1 MWHAASVKR
10 LVMAALVAAIHASTR
25 SVLSLLSE
33 KTARCRARPWMA
45 GTSPAMTMTMVAS
58 FGFLLLSHAPP
69 VRAQETD
76 FYRGKT
82 MSMIVPIGP
91 GGAYDTYGR
100 LVAKYLPKHLAG
112 EPVIVPR
119 NMPGAGG
126 ALATNYMAHVAPHDG
141 TVLAIITSS
150 FATDQI
156 LHKADIKYDARAFGA
171 IGRLA
176 DTRTVLF
183 FWHDA
188 PVQKAAD
195 LWTNPSTIASS
206 TLNEL
211 PAARLLLMN
220 FYFGTK
226 MKLIPGYP
234 SARDFVLSNERGETD
249 GGAATYVGL
258 LQLFPTYIQEK
269 KLNIVLQFGTSRD
282 PAMPEVP
289 AVTEFTQDPELR
301 QIFAFITSNDEIG
314 RSLFTTPG
322 VPPARLALL
331 RRAFQDMLGDR
342 DFRADAE
349 RLSLPLTPK
358 SGEAMETIVRDT
370 FAVSDA
376 ALAKITELMGR

>member
-1 MWHAASVKR
+1 M
-10 LVMAALVAAIHASTR
+10 
-25 SVLSLLSE
+25 SLL
-33 KTARCRARPWMA
+33 ALLFAL
-45 GTSPAMTMTMVAS
+45 PAA
-58 FGFLLLSHAPP
+58 
-69 VRAQETD
+69 AQEAD

-82 MSMIVPIGP
+82 MTMIVPIGP

-112 EPVIVPR
+112 EPLIVPR

-126 ALATNYMAHVAPHDG
+126 ALATNYMANVAPHDG

-156 LHKADIKYDARAFGA
+156 LHKAEIKYDARQFGA
-171 IGRLA
+171 IGRLG

-188 PVQKAAD
+188 PVQTAAD
-195 LWTNPSTIASS
+195 LWTKPSTIACS

-220 FYFGTK
+220 AYMGTK

-234 SARDFVLSNERGETD
+234 SARDFVLSNERHETD

-258 LQLFPTYIQEK
+258 LQLFPSYIHEK
-269 KLNIVLQFGTSRD
+269 KLNIVLQFGTARD
-282 PAMPEVP
+282 AAMPDVP
-289 AVTEFTQDPELR
+289 AVTELTQDKELQ
-301 QIFAFITSNDEIG
+301 QIYAFITSNDEIG

-331 RRAFQDMLGDR
+331 RRAFNEMLADGE
-342 DFRADAE
+342 FRADAG
-349 RLSLPLTPK
+349 RLNLPLTPK
-358 SGEAMETIVRDT
+358 TGEEMEQVVRDA
-370 FAVSDA
+370 FAVPDSA
-376 ALAKITELMGR
+376 IAKVRELMGH

>member
-1 MWHAASVKR
+1 M
-10 LVMAALVAAIHASTR
+10 
-25 SVLSLLSE
+25 SLL
-33 KTARCRARPWMA
+33 
-45 GTSPAMTMTMVAS
+45 V
-58 FGFLLLSHAPP
+58 LLSPLPAA
-69 VRAQETD
+69 AQEAD

-82 MSMIVPIGP
+82 MTMIVPIGP

-112 EPVIVPR
+112 EPLIVPR

-126 ALATNYMAHVAPHDG
+126 ALATNYMANVAPHDG

-150 FATDQI
+150 FASDQI
-156 LHKADIKYDARAFGA
+156 LHKAEIKYDARAFGA

-195 LWTNPSTIASS
+195 LWTHPSTIACS

-220 FYFGTK
+220 SYLGTK

-234 SARDFVLSNERGETD
+234 SARDFVLSNERHETD

-258 LQLFPTYIQEK
+258 LQLFPSYIQEK
-269 KLNIVLQFGTSRD
+269 KLNIVLQFGTARD

-289 AVTEFTQDPELR
+289 AVTEFTEDTELK

-331 RRAFQDMLGDR
+331 RRAFDDMLGDPA
-342 DFRADAE
+342 FRADAD

-358 SGEAMETIVRDT
+358 SGAEMEAIVRET
-370 FAVSDA
+370 FAVPESA
-376 ALAKITELMGR
+376 VAKVTELMGR

>member
-1 MWHAASVKR
+1 M
-10 LVMAALVAAIHASTR
+10 
-25 SVLSLLSE
+25 SLL
-33 KTARCRARPWMA
+33 ALLFAL
-45 GTSPAMTMTMVAS
+45 PAA
-58 FGFLLLSHAPP
+58 
-69 VRAQETD
+69 AQEAD

-82 MSMIVPIGP
+82 MTMIVPIGP

-112 EPVIVPR
+112 EPLIVPR

-126 ALATNYMAHVAPHDG
+126 ALATNYMANVAPHDG

-156 LHKADIKYDARAFGA
+156 LHKAEIKYDARQFGA
-171 IGRLA
+171 IGRLG

-188 PVQKAAD
+188 PVQTAAD
-195 LWTNPSTIASS
+195 LWTKPSTIACS

-220 FYFGTK
+220 AYMGTK

-234 SARDFVLSNERGETD
+234 SARDFVLSNERHETD

-258 LQLFPTYIQEK
+258 LQLFPSYIHEK
-269 KLNIVLQFGTSRD
+269 KLNIVLQFGTARD
-282 PAMPEVP
+282 AAMPDVP
-289 AVTEFTQDPELR
+289 AVTELTQDKELQ
-301 QIFAFITSNDEIG
+301 QIYAFITSNDEIG

-331 RRAFQDMLGDR
+331 RRAFNEMLTDGE
-342 DFRADAE
+342 FRADAG
-349 RLSLPLTPK
+349 RLNLPLTPK
-358 SGEAMETIVRDT
+358 TGEEMEQVVRDA
-370 FAVSDA
+370 FAVPDSA
-376 ALAKITELMGR
+376 IAKVRELMGH

>member
-1 MWHAASVKR
+1 MP
-10 LVMAALVAAIHASTR
+10 ALG
-25 SVLSLLSE
+25 
-33 KTARCRARPWMA
+33 ARMTILPVI
-45 GTSPAMTMTMVAS
+45 AM
-58 FGFLLLSHAPP
+58 LLLLHSAA
-69 VRAQETD
+69 AQDED

-100 LVAKYLPKHLAG
+100 LIAKHLPHHLPG
-112 EPVIVPR
+112 EPLIVPR

-126 ALATNYMAHVAPHDG
+126 ALATNYMANVAPHDG
-141 TVLAIITSS
+141 TVLTIITSS

-156 LHKADIKYDARAFGA
+156 LHKAEIKYDARDFGA

-188 PVQKAAD
+188 PVRKAAD
-195 LWTNPSTIASS
+195 LWTNPSTIACS

-220 FYFGTK
+220 TYFGTR

-234 SARDFVLSNERGETD
+234 SARDFVLSNERHETD

-258 LQLFPTYIQEK
+258 LQLFPAYLREK
-269 KLNIVLQFGTSRD
+269 KLNIVLQFGTQRD
-282 PAMPEVP
+282 AALPQVP
-289 AVTEFTQDPELR
+289 AVSEFTEDAELK
-301 QIFAFITSNDEIG
+301 QTFAFVTGNDEIG

-331 RRAFQDMLGDR
+331 RRAFQALLADGE
-342 DFRADAE
+342 FRADAE
-349 RLSLPLTPK
+349 RLGLPLAPK
-358 SGEAMETIVRDT
+358 TGEEMQAVVRDA
-370 FAVSDA
+370 FAISDR
-376 ALAKITELMGR
+376 ALARITDLMGR

>member
-1 MWHAASVKR
+1 MKLLSCMTIIA
-10 LVMAALVAAIHASTR
+10 
-25 SVLSLLSE
+25 LSL
-33 KTARCRARPWMA
+33 AVP
-45 GTSPAMTMTMVAS
+45 
-58 FGFLLLSHAPP
+58 FGAA
-69 VRAQETD
+69 AQDGD

-100 LVAKYLPKHLAG
+100 LVAKHLPKHLPG

-126 ALATNYMAHVAPHDG
+126 ALATNYLANVAPHDG
-141 TVLAIITSS
+141 TVLIIITSS

-156 LHKADIKYDARAFGA
+156 LHKADIKYDARQFGA

-176 DTRTVLF
+176 DTRTALF

-188 PVQKAAD
+188 PIQTAED
-195 LWTNPSTIASS
+195 LWTKASTIACS

-220 FYFGTK
+220 SYMGTK

-234 SARDFVLSNERGETD
+234 SARDFVLSNERHETD

-258 LQLFPTYIQEK
+258 VQLFPSYIQEK
-269 KLNIVLQFGTSRD
+269 KLNFVLQFGTVRD
-282 PAMPEVP
+282 PAMPDVP
-289 AVTEFTQDPELR
+289 TVTEFTQDTELQ

-331 RRAFQDMLGDR
+331 RRAYQAMLAEAG
-342 DFRADAE
+342 FRADAE
-349 RLSLPLTPK
+349 RLGLPLSPK
-358 SGEAMETIVRDT
+358 SGEEMEAMVRDA
-370 FAVSDA
+370 FAVPDSA
-376 ALAKITELMGR
+376 IAKVTALMGR